1 MVPNNLVRG
10 AIFCSIAI
18 GMGFSLMLI
27 PNIELITVVVF
38 ISGLYLGIRW
48 GGLVGLVSM
57 AIYSGMNPMGSGLS
71 FPPLFAMQILGM
83 SLTGIIGGLVR
94 PFFFVKQF
102 NLFLIS
108 GLAVLGFTVTLIY
121 DMLTLLAYPVAAGLG
136 FSGMLAALIKG
147 LGFTLLHEISNS
159 IVFTV
164 SVPQV
169 IKLLNKN

>member
-1 MVPNNLVRG
+1 MGPSNLVKA
-10 AIFCSIAI
+10 AIFSAVAI

-38 ISGLYLGIRW
+38 LSGLYIGIWW
-48 GGLVGLVSM
+48 GGLVGMTSM

-71 FPPLFAMQILGM
+71 FPPLFAMQIIGM

-102 NLFLIS
+102 NVFLIS
-108 GLAVLGFTVTLIY
+108 SLAILGFTVTLIY
-121 DMLTLLAYPVAAGLG
+121 DMLTLIAYPIAAGLG

-147 LGFTLLHEISNS
+147 LGFTLLHEISNA
-159 IVFTV
+159 IVFVV
-164 SVPQV
+164 SIPRI
-169 IKLLNKN
+169 IKLLKN

>member
-1 MVPNNLVRG
+1 MGPSNLVKA
-10 AIFCSIAI
+10 AIFSSVAI

-38 ISGLYLGIRW
+38 LSGLYLGIWW
-48 GGLVGLVSM
+48 GGLVGMTSM

-71 FPPLFAMQILGM
+71 FPPLFAMQIIGM

-102 NLFLIS
+102 NVFLIS
-108 GLAVLGFTVTLIY
+108 SLAILGFTVTLIY
-121 DMLTLLAYPVAAGLG
+121 DMLTLIAYPIAAGLG

-147 LGFTLLHEISNS
+147 LGFTLLHEISNA
-159 IVFTV
+159 IVFVV
-164 SVPQV
+164 SIPRI
-169 IKLLNKN
+169 IKLLKN

>member
-1 MVPNNLVRG
+1 MGPSNLVKA
-10 AIFCSIAI
+10 AIFSAVAI

-38 ISGLYLGIRW
+38 LSGLYLGIWW
-48 GGLVGLVSM
+48 GGLVGMTSM

-71 FPPLFAMQILGM
+71 FPPLFAMQIIGM

-102 NLFLIS
+102 NVFLIS
-108 GLAVLGFTVTLIY
+108 SLAILGFTVTLIY
-121 DMLTLLAYPVAAGLG
+121 DMLTLIAYPIAAGLG

-147 LGFTLLHEISNS
+147 LGFTLLHEISNA
-159 IVFTV
+159 IVFVV
-164 SVPQV
+164 SIPRI
-169 IKLLNKN
+169 IKLLKN

>member
-1 MVPNNLVRG
+1 MGPSNLVKA
-10 AIFCSIAI
+10 AIFSAVAI

-38 ISGLYLGIRW
+38 LSGLYLGIRW
-48 GGLVGLVSM
+48 GGVVGMTSM

-71 FPPLFAMQILGM
+71 FPPLFAMQIIGM

-102 NLFLIS
+102 NVFLIS
-108 GLAVLGFTVTLIY
+108 SLAILGFTVTLIY
-121 DMLTLLAYPVAAGLG
+121 DMLTLIAYPIAAGLG

-147 LGFTLLHEISNS
+147 LGFTLLHEISNA
-159 IVFTV
+159 IVFVV
-164 SVPQV
+164 SIPRIV
-169 IKLLNKN
+169 KLLKN

>member
-1 MVPNNLVRG
+1 MCPSNLVKA
-10 AIFCSIAI
+10 AIFSAVAI

-38 ISGLYLGIRW
+38 LSGLYLGIRW
-48 GGLVGLVSM
+48 GGVVGMTSM

-71 FPPLFAMQILGM
+71 FPPLFAMQIIGM

-102 NLFLIS
+102 NVFLIS
-108 GLAVLGFTVTLIY
+108 SLAILGFTVTLIY
-121 DMLTLLAYPVAAGLG
+121 DMLTLIAYPIAAGLG

-147 LGFTLLHEISNS
+147 LGFTLLHEISNA
-159 IVFTV
+159 IVFVV
-164 SVPQV
+164 SIPRI
-169 IKLLNKN
+169 IKLLKN

>member
-1 MVPNNLVRG
+1 MVKA
-10 AIFCSIAI
+10 AIFSAVAI

-38 ISGLYLGIRW
+38 LSGLYLGIWW
-48 GGLVGLVSM
+48 GGLVGMTSM

-71 FPPLFAMQILGM
+71 FPPLFAMQIIGM

-102 NLFLIS
+102 NVFLIS
-108 GLAVLGFTVTLIY
+108 SLAILGFTVTLIY
-121 DMLTLLAYPVAAGLG
+121 DMLTLIAYPIAAGLG

-147 LGFTLLHEISNS
+147 LGFTLLHEISNA
-159 IVFTV
+159 IVFVV
-164 SVPQV
+164 SIPRI
-169 IKLLNKN
+169 IKLLKN

>member
-1 MVPNNLVRG
+1 MVKA
-10 AIFCSIAI
+10 AIFSAVAI

-38 ISGLYLGIRW
+38 LSGLYLGIWW
-48 GGLVGLVSM
+48 GGLVGMTTM

-71 FPPLFAMQILGM
+71 FPPLFAMQIIGM

-102 NLFLIS
+102 NVFLIS
-108 GLAVLGFTVTLIY
+108 SLAILGFTVTLIY
-121 DMLTLLAYPVAAGLG
+121 DMLTLIAYPIAAGLG

-147 LGFTLLHEISNS
+147 LGFTLLHEISNA
-159 IVFTV
+159 IVFVV
-164 SVPQV
+164 SIPRI
-169 IKLLNKN
+169 IKLLKN

>member
-1 MVPNNLVRG
+1 MGPSNLVKA
-10 AIFCSIAI
+10 AIFSAVAI

-38 ISGLYLGIRW
+38 LSGLYIGIWW
-48 GGLVGLVSM
+48 GGLVGMTSM

-71 FPPLFAMQILGM
+71 FPPLFAMQIIGM

-102 NLFLIS
+102 NVFLIS
-108 GLAVLGFTVTLIY
+108 SLAILGFTVTLIY
-121 DMLTLLAYPVAAGLG
+121 DMLTLIAYPIAAGLG

-147 LGFTLLHEISNS
+147 LGFTLLHEISNA
-159 IVFTV
+159 IVFVV
-164 SVPQV
+164 SIPRV
-169 IKLLNKN
+169 IKLLKN

>member
-1 MVPNNLVRG
+1 MGPSNLVK
-10 AIFCSIAI
+10 AATFSAVAI

-38 ISGLYLGIRW
+38 LSGLYLGIRW
-48 GGLVGLVSM
+48 GGVVGMTSM

-71 FPPLFAMQILGM
+71 FPPLFAMQIIGM

-102 NLFLIS
+102 NVFLIS
-108 GLAVLGFTVTLIY
+108 SLAILGFTVTLIY
-121 DMLTLLAYPVAAGLG
+121 DMLTLIAYPIAAGLG

-147 LGFTLLHEISNS
+147 LGFTLLHEISNA
-159 IVFTV
+159 IVFVV
-164 SVPQV
+164 SIPRI
-169 IKLLNKN
+169 IKLLKN

>member
-1 MVPNNLVRG
+1 MGPSNLVKA
-10 AIFCSIAI
+10 AIFSAVAI

-38 ISGLYLGIRW
+38 LSGLYLGIWW
-48 GGLVGLVSM
+48 GGLVGMTSI

-71 FPPLFAMQILGM
+71 FPPLFAMQIIGM

-102 NLFLIS
+102 NVFLIS
-108 GLAVLGFTVTLIY
+108 SLAILGFTVTLIY
-121 DMLTLLAYPVAAGLG
+121 DLLTLIAYPIAAGLG

-147 LGFTLLHEISNS
+147 LGFTLLHEISNA
-159 IVFTV
+159 IVFV
-164 SVPQV
+164 ISIPRV
-169 IKLLNKN
+169 IKLLKN

>member
-1 MVPNNLVRG
+1 MGPSNLVKA
-10 AIFCSIAI
+10 AIFSAVAI

-38 ISGLYLGIRW
+38 LSGLYLGIWW
-48 GGLVGLVSM
+48 GGLVGMTSI

-71 FPPLFAMQILGM
+71 FPPLFAMQIIGM

-102 NLFLIS
+102 NVFLIS
-108 GLAVLGFTVTLIY
+108 SLAILGFTVTLIY
-121 DMLTLLAYPVAAGLG
+121 DMLTLIAYPIAAGLG

-147 LGFTLLHEISNS
+147 LGFTLLHEISNA
-159 IVFTV
+159 IVFVV
-164 SVPQV
+164 SIPRIV
-169 IKLLNKN
+169 KLLKN

>member
-1 MVPNNLVRG
+1 
-10 AIFCSIAI
+10 
-18 GMGFSLMLI
+18 MLI
-27 PNIELITVVVF
+27 PNIELITAVVF

-48 GGLVGLVSM
+48 GGLVGLTSM

-71 FPPLFAMQILGM
+71 FPPLFAMLILGM

-102 NLFLIS
+102 NFFLIS
-108 GLAVLGFTVTLIY
+108 GLSVLGFTVTLIY
-121 DMLTLLAYPVAAGLG
+121 DMLTLLAYPLAAGLG
-136 FSGMLAALIKG
+136 FSGILAALIKG
-147 LGFTLLHEISNS
+147 LGFTLLHEISNA

>member
-1 MVPNNLVRG
+1 MGPSNLVRA
-10 AIFCSIAI
+10 AIFSAVAI

-38 ISGLYLGIRW
+38 LSGLYLGIRW
-48 GGLVGLVSM
+48 GGLVGMTSM

-71 FPPLFAMQILGM
+71 FPPLFAMQIIGM

-102 NLFLIS
+102 NVFLIS
-108 GLAVLGFTVTLIY
+108 SLAILGFTVTLIY
-121 DMLTLLAYPVAAGLG
+121 DMLTLIAYPIAAGLG

-147 LGFTLLHEISNS
+147 LGFTLLHEISNA
-159 IVFTV
+159 IVFVV
-164 SVPQV
+164 SIPRI
-169 IKLLNKN
+169 IKLLKN

>member
-1 MVPNNLVRG
+1 MGPSNLVKA
-10 AIFCSIAI
+10 AIFSAVAI

-38 ISGLYLGIRW
+38 LSGLYLGIWW
-48 GGLVGLVSM
+48 GGLVGMTSM

-71 FPPLFAMQILGM
+71 FPPLFAMQIIGM

-102 NLFLIS
+102 NVFLIS
-108 GLAVLGFTVTLIY
+108 SLAILGFTVTLIY
-121 DMLTLLAYPVAAGLG
+121 DMLTLIAYPIAAGLG

-147 LGFTLLHEISNS
+147 LGFTLLHEISNA
-159 IVFTV
+159 IVFVV
-164 SVPQV
+164 SIPRIV
-169 IKLLNKN
+169 KLLKN

>member
-1 MVPNNLVRG
+1 MGPSKLVRA
-10 AIFCSIAI
+10 AIFSAVAI

-38 ISGLYLGIRW
+38 LSGLYLGIRW
-48 GGLVGLVSM
+48 GGLVGMTSM

-71 FPPLFAMQILGM
+71 FPPLFAMQIIGM

-102 NLFLIS
+102 NVFLIS
-108 GLAVLGFTVTLIY
+108 SLAILGFTVTLIY
-121 DMLTLLAYPVAAGLG
+121 DMLTLIAYPIAAGLG

-147 LGFTLLHEISNS
+147 LGFTLLHEISNA
-159 IVFTV
+159 IVFVV
-164 SVPQV
+164 SIPRIV
-169 IKLLNKN
+169 KLLKN

>member
-1 MVPNNLVRG
+1 MGPSNLVKA
-10 AIFCSIAI
+10 AIFSAVAI

-38 ISGLYLGIRW
+38 LSGLYIGIWW
-48 GGLVGLVSM
+48 GGLVGMTSM

-71 FPPLFAMQILGM
+71 FPPLFAMQIIGM

-102 NLFLIS
+102 NVFLIS
-108 GLAVLGFTVTLIY
+108 SLAILGFIVTLIY
-121 DMLTLLAYPVAAGLG
+121 DMLTLIAYPIAAGLG

-147 LGFTLLHEISNS
+147 LGFTLLHEISNA
-159 IVFTV
+159 IVFVV
-164 SVPQV
+164 SIPRIV
-169 IKLLNKN
+169 KLLKN

>member
-1 MVPNNLVRG
+1 M
-10 AIFCSIAI
+10 
-18 GMGFSLMLI
+18 
-27 PNIELITVVVF
+27 ITVVVF

-48 GGLVGLVSM
+48 GGLVGLTSM

-102 NLFLIS
+102 NFFLIS

-136 FSGMLAALIKG
+136 FSGILAALIKG
-147 LGFTLLHEISNS
+147 LGFTLLHEISNA